1 MFKGL
6 FDSDTAVK
14 HAQAST
20 SQGARRRYSSNVNR
34 SLHGRAPSYPPFPLP
49 LPHRNIN
56 VTADAAG
63 LILSPANGGGRAVLL
78 SWALKT
84 TVSVIDSLSHIEKK
98 AKSYVL
104 LISSRRH
111 VGYFGSSETKSI
123 KCLTG
128 ILAVPLSD
136 RAKAA
141 AVLRDHSAKHADQQR
156 RQKPQSSGLSDISG
170 VSSDASDEEENARKT
185 LASTAVSGI
194 NAVPNPPVE
203 ASPNDAE
210 AVETSIQSSTDAN
223 RRPGLLQGLGRIFW
237 STSTAEKDTKPLDLI
252 ALAEQATPPVSAATE
267 VHASGPEVV
276 QSPLSPANSTETP
289 SLRELDKKILT
300 EAIAEMTSG
309 GFFYSQNF
317 DFTRCTQRRW
327 AQLREEKQFLNTSI
341 SDIGVLPAV
350 ESTSPSRTSKA
361 ALPQGED
368 AIDINNEEPQA
379 NRTLVQ
385 RADRRFWWNNWLS
398 KPLTD
403 LDEYVTVLVQGFAQS
418 RSVTV
423 GDELDV
429 NMLVIS
435 RRSIERPGYRYQR
448 RGVNDNGGVANFVE
462 TEFVLTSEVD
472 EQLHLSSYVQIR
484 GSIPLFW
491 SQSPWSLKPVPVLE
505 RSSAD
510 NEGAI
515 RKHFSKQQALYFG
528 KVNVIN
534 LAETTGKEGVIVN
547 AYKKAVTDLDDDNIQ
562 YKE

>member
-98 AKSYVL
+98 ASVSHRCSAFGVVGVL
-104 LISSRRH
+104 NLFQGRAKLYRSFNDQQLMHYINRIIRPAHQLAAACWIFRKLRDKEYQVLNGVRAEYFSLWSDALYSLRRH
-111 VGYFGSSETKSI
+111 R
-123 KCLTG
+123 

-403 LDEYVTVLVQGFAQS
+403 VGVRDDPPCLEDGLVC
-418 RSVTV
+418 
-423 GDELDV
+423 
-429 NMLVIS
+429 
-435 RRSIERPGYRYQR
+435 
-448 RGVNDNGGVANFVE
+448 
-462 TEFVLTSEVD
+462 
-472 EQLHLSSYVQIR
+472 
-484 GSIPLFW
+484 
-491 SQSPWSLKPVPVLE
+491 
-505 RSSAD
+505 
-510 NEGAI
+510 
-515 RKHFSKQQALYFG
+515 
-528 KVNVIN
+528 
-534 LAETTGKEGVIVN
+534 
-547 AYKKAVTDLDDDNIQ
+547 
-562 YKE
+562 